1 MDSTPAKAII
11 ASLPLPHSVARLFT
25 RAHRARA
32 TWFARRLRTAELG
45 DRERIQNAL
54 TPVRRHY
61 DLCTRAGELYRQFP
75 VALRRL
81 GQMALRHPGSAIAPR
96 FQWRHHL
103 APRKFWIGLTG
114 SFLVILSASLAH
126 TVYADDLAEARKAV
140 RQQQFSQAAQLY
152 RNSAE
157 AGNSEAQFQ
166 LGNFYLL
173 GRGVT
178 KDEQQAAHWLEQ
190 AAAQNHS
197 GAQFALSQ
205 LLQSRAPERA
215 RQLLQASA
223 EQGYTPAR
231 NALSRGTSETRV
243 SQETSIE
250 AQWFGAAR
258 AGQTELL
265 NRLLQ
270 QHSNINL
277 TDNAGRTALFY
288 AATAGNSAS
297 VDWLLGNGIDVR
309 HRDNFGLTAVQAALE
324 RKHPQLVEKLLQA
337 GGDKDQAFAN
347 GDNLLLYAIRLKQY
361 DLVGPLTRLGVEVNH
376 LNKEGWTPLDL
387 AEYQGAK
394 QTAAALRKLGARH
407 GNGWRAGRQA
417 QDVKVVAQQL
427 DDGALPAVAK
437 AVVNDNQPL
446 LEQLLR
452 SDPAA
457 VNTVLNDGST
467 LLILAIKHR
476 KPQMVAT
483 LIKHKADIN
492 RVAYRGVTA
501 LHVAVQTDQEDMVK
515 VLVAAG
521 ANAGLVDESGR
532 DALITALEE
541 ERYSMADLLLAKLM
555 GDSSNTAAIKAQL
568 TVARAPVD
576 RYILLAT
583 QHRAKNVL
591 DKLLP
596 FASSAAAVDEQQ
608 RNALW
613 FAAADGNTQLIP
625 RLLQIGVSTRQT
637 DSVGRTPFQ
646 IAVDRSCL
654 ECARLLLPHSD
665 INHQASSGN
674 TALMLAAA
682 NKDAL
687 LTAWLLQNK
696 AQVELRNQRGDTALM
711 LAVSANAPEVVKHL
725 LNANASVTRKNR
737 LGFSALDL
745 SKQISPQMH
754 ELVKSKALLGVF

>member
-1 MDSTPAKAII
+1 M
-11 ASLPLPHSVARLFT
+11 
-25 RAHRARA
+25 
-32 TWFARRLRTAELG
+32 
-45 DRERIQNAL
+45 
-54 TPVRRHY
+54 
-61 DLCTRAGELYRQFP
+61 
-75 VALRRL
+75 
-81 GQMALRHPGSAIAPR
+81 
-96 FQWRHHL
+96 
-103 APRKFWIGLTG
+103 APRKFWTGLTG
-114 SFLVILSASLAH
+114 SFLVILSASLAQ
-126 TVYADDLAEARKAV
+126 TVYADDLAAARKAI
-140 RQQQFSQAAQLY
+140 RLQQFTQAASHY
-152 RNSAE
+152 RSSAE

-166 LGNFYLL
+166 LGNLYLL

-178 KDEQQAAHWLEQ
+178 KDEQQATHWLEQ
-190 AAAQNHS
+190 AASQNHP

-205 LLQSRAPERA
+205 QLQASAPERA
-215 RQLLQASA
+215 RQLLQTSA
-223 EQGYTPAR
+223 DQGYTPAK
-231 NALSRGTSETRV
+231 NALARGIPELRV
-243 SQETSIE
+243 NQEASVD

-258 AGQTELL
+258 SGQIDLL
-265 NRLLQ
+265 NRLLA
-270 QHSNINL
+270 QHNNINL
-277 TDNAGRTALFY
+277 TDTAGRTALFY
-288 AATAGNSAS
+288 AATAGNKAA
-297 VDWLLGNGIDVR
+297 VDWLLGKGIDVR
-309 HRDNFGLTAVQAALE
+309 HKDSFGLTAVHAALE

-337 GGDKDQAFAN
+337 GGDKDQILAN

-361 DLVGPLTRLGVEVNH
+361 ELVGPLSQLGISVNH
-376 LNKEGWTPLDL
+376 INKEGWTPLDL

-394 QTAAALRKLGARH
+394 QTVAALQKLGAIH
-407 GNGWRAGRQA
+407 GTGWRAGRKA
-417 QDVKVVAQQL
+417 QDVTAVAQQL
-427 DDGALPAVAK
+427 NEEGSLPAVAK
-437 AVVNDNQPL
+437 AIVNDNRPL

-452 SDPAA
+452 SDPKS
-457 VNTVLNDGST
+457 VDTVLNDGST

-476 KPQMVAT
+476 KPQMVAS
-483 LIKHKADIN
+483 LLKHKADVN

-501 LHVAVQTDQEDMVK
+501 LHVAVQTGQEDLVK
-515 VLVAAG
+515 ALLAAG
-521 ANAGLVDESGR
+521 ANAGTADESGR
-532 DALITALEE
+532 DALITALEDD
-541 ERYSMADLLLAKLM
+541 RYSMADLLLAKLM
-555 GDSSNTAAIKAQL
+555 GNSTNTAAIKAQL

-583 QHRAKNVL
+583 QHRAQNVL

-596 FASSAAAVDEQQ
+596 FASSAAAIDEQQ

-613 FAAADGNTQLIP
+613 FAAADGNTKLVP
-625 RLLQIGVSTRQT
+625 RLLQIGVSARQQ

-646 IAVDRSCL
+646 VAVDNSCL

-665 INHQASSGN
+665 INHQATSGN
-674 TALMLAAA
+674 SALMLAAS

>member
-1 MDSTPAKAII
+1 M
-11 ASLPLPHSVARLFT
+11 
-25 RAHRARA
+25 
-32 TWFARRLRTAELG
+32 
-45 DRERIQNAL
+45 
-54 TPVRRHY
+54 
-61 DLCTRAGELYRQFP
+61 
-75 VALRRL
+75 
-81 GQMALRHPGSAIAPR
+81 
-96 FQWRHHL
+96 
-103 APRKFWIGLTG
+103 APRKFWTGLTG
-114 SFLVILSASLAH
+114 SFLVILSASLVQ
-126 TVYADDLAEARKAV
+126 TVYADDLAAARKAI
-140 RQQQFSQAAQLY
+140 RLQQFSQAAELY
-152 RNSAE
+152 RSSAA

-166 LGNFYLL
+166 LGNLYLL
-173 GRGVT
+173 GRGVVKNEKEAT
-178 KDEQQAAHWLEQ
+178 RWLEQ
-190 AAAQNHS
+190 AALQQHS

-205 LLQSRAPERA
+205 LLQTSAPERA
-215 RQLLQASA
+215 RQLLQTSA
-223 EQGYTPAR
+223 DQGYAPAK
-231 NALSRGTSETRV
+231 NALARGGAELRV
-243 SQETSIE
+243 NQEAPIE

-258 AGQTELL
+258 AGQTDLL

-270 QHSNINL
+270 QHNNINL
-277 TDNAGRTALFY
+277 TDSAERTALFY
-288 AATAGNSAS
+288 AATAGNKAS
-297 VDWLLGNGIDVR
+297 VDWLLAKGIDVR
-309 HRDNFGLTAVQAALE
+309 HRDSFGLTAVQAALE
-324 RKHPQLVEKLLQA
+324 RKHPHLVEQLLQA
-337 GGDKDQAFAN
+337 GADKDQILAN

-361 DLVGPLTRLGVEVNH
+361 DLVGPLTRFGVSVNH
-376 LNKEGWTPLDL
+376 ANKEGWTSLDL
-387 AEYQGAK
+387 AEHQDAK
-394 QTAAALRKLGARH
+394 QTVAALQKLGAQH
-407 GNGWRAGRQA
+407 GTGWRAGRKA

-427 DDGALPAVAK
+427 DHGSLPAVAT
-437 AVVNDNQPL
+437 AIVNDNRPL

-452 SDPAA
+452 SEPKSI
-457 VNTVLNDGST
+457 NTVLNDGST

-476 KPQMVAT
+476 KPQMVTT
-483 LIKHKADIN
+483 LLKHKADVN

-515 VLVAAG
+515 TLLAAG
-521 ANAGLVDESGR
+521 ANAGVADESGR
-532 DALITALEE
+532 DALITALEDD
-541 ERYSMADLLLAKLM
+541 RYSIADLLLADLM
-555 GDSSNTAAIKAQL
+555 GNSPNTAAIKAQL

-583 QHRAKNVL
+583 QHRAQNVL

-613 FAAADGNTQLIP
+613 FASADGNTQLIP
-625 RLLQIGVSTRQT
+625 RLLQIGVSARQA

-646 IAVDRSCL
+646 IAVDNSCL

-665 INHQASSGN
+665 INHQAASGN
-674 TALMLAAA
+674 SALMLAST

-711 LAVSANAPEVVKHL
+711 LAVSANAPDVVKHL